1 MTITIYTD
9 PQGMEHT
16 SLPRTWRNATNITEA
31 WALAHG
37 WRTESREVPDP
48 VPQPERYSKYKLH
61 LALEREG
68 LWTSFW
74 DAISRA
80 GYSQFWNDA
89 QDLAE
94 DDPMFSSA
102 LSMLTVGS
110 PGEEAVIRADK
121 SVVESILEEAKI

>member
-1 MTITIYTD
+1 MTQTIFISPDGAEYLT
-9 PQGMEHT
+9 
-16 SLPRTWRNATNITEA
+16 LPRTWRNATNITEA

-48 VPQPERYSKYKLH
+48 APPTERYSKYKLH

-74 DAISRA
+74 DAISRS
-80 GYSQFWNDA
+80 GYSQYWNDA

-102 LSMLTVGS
+102 LSMLTIGT

-121 SVVESILEEAKI
+121 SVVESILEEARI